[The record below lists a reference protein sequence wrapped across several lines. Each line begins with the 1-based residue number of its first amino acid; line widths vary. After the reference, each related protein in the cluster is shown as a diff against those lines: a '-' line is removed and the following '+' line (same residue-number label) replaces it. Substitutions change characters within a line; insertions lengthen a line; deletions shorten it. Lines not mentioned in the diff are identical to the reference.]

1 METYELVVPY
11 TKMEKSFMTQTM
23 HTFNKIAT
31 IFVTKEWNAMTFQL
45 NLLFSP
51 IYTVEDLFG
60 IGVFPIQIPKQNTI
74 DIYKIKDDKAPHPE
88 FGYYLLVCST

>member
-1 METYELVVPY
+1 MKTYELVVPY
-11 TKMEKSFMTQTM
+11 TKMEKSLITQTM

-31 IFVTKEWNAMTFQL
+31 ISVSKEWNALTHQL
-45 NLLFSP
+45 DLLFSP
-51 IYTVEDLFG
+51 IYTVEDLFCT
-60 IGVFPIQIPKQNTI
+60 GVFPVQVPEQNTI